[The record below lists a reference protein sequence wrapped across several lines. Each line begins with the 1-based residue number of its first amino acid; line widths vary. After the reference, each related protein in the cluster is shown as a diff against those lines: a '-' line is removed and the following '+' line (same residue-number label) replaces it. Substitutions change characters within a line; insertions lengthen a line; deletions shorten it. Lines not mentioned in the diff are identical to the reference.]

1 MRDMFPEMKSR
12 AGRAAE
18 CIKCFSTVILEEK
31 IQKSDFG
38 TEVRFLI
45 FVFFYVTDDLK
56 HIAKPVGRRIEAWV
70 MINSL
75 KGGKYGR

>member
-38 TEVRFLI
+38 TEDRFLI
-45 FVFFYVTDDLK
+45 FVFFVMLTVLSSDWK
-56 HIAKPVGRRIEAWV
+56 RIAKLVDR
-70 MINSL
+70 
-75 KGGKYGR
+75 GKKRV